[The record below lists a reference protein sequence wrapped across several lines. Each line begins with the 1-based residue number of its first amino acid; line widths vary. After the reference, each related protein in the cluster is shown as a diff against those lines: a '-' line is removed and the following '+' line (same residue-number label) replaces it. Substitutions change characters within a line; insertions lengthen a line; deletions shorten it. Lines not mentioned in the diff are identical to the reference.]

1 VIWYSTVTVILL
13 EEINDTIHEIDNMT
27 QEEKDKE
34 RKLQMSQ
41 IEASQLTVNHTL
53 GVVSVELDSGV
64 YP

>member
-1 VIWYSTVTVILL
+1 MTVILL
-13 EEINDTIHEIDNMT
+13 EEIHDTIHEIDNMT

-53 GVVSVELDSGV
+53 GAVSGKLDSGV